1 MNTSSSSNS
10 SYPVVAGVL
19 SIVSGALG
27 ALISAGIILMVIF
40 LWSAISVDTD
50 VPEDFPFFI
59 FQAFYL
65 GSGIV
70 LFVLAVLAIMG
81 GIFALQRRYWG
92 MALTGSIASVLTF
105 LPGGVVAV
113 IFVALGKQEF
123 K

>member
-1 MNTSSSSNS
+1 MNTSNS
-10 SYPVVAGVL
+10 SYPVVVGVL

-27 ALISAGIILMVIF
+27 ILISAAIVLMAIF
-40 LWSAISVDTD
+40 FWSAISIDTD

-59 FQAFYL
+59 LQAFYL
-65 GSGIV
+65 GWGIV
-70 LFVLAVLAIMG
+70 LLVLAVLAIIG

-105 LPGGVVAV
+105 MPAGIVAV
-113 IFVALGKQEF
+113 IFVALSKQDF